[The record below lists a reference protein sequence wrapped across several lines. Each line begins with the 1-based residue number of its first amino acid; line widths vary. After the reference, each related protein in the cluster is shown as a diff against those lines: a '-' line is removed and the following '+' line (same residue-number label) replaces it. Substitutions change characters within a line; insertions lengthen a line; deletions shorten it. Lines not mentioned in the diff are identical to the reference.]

1 MIPGARALD
10 SEYCGGQWGRLEVN
24 QGGSWG
30 QICDENFGDADA
42 RVSCVQM
49 GYGDG
54 YQLHVYHYAG
64 RTNPAAGSLPV
75 LMIGPGC
82 SGTESRLQDCPNFGT
97 APSSSSQCET
107 PRYAAGV
114 LCLASKPTEEELLAI
129 CPKFIY
135 NANNQPNKAT
145 HPLRIATYFPGGSHT
160 SGFGG
165 TGVSTNDGGLG
176 NYAGTYRTQAEIQA
190 AWNEI
195 EGTTVPSM
203 GGHEYRYPFCTKNFA
218 YSSLAA
224 DISQGPC
231 EAWGLEASPQAVTSS
246 TTSGGSNSDS
256 SGTVRASSISSSN
269 DGTTSGC
276 FYVGLVIPTILGVS
290 QWRLYAL
297 W

>member
-1 MIPGARALD
+1 
-10 SEYCGGQWGRLEVN
+10 
-24 QGGSWG
+24 
-30 QICDENFGDADA
+30 
-42 RVSCVQM
+42 M

-54 YQLHVYHYAG
+54 YQLHAYHYAG
-64 RTNPAAGSLPV
+64 RTNTPEGSLPV

-97 APSSSSQCET
+97 APSSSSQCAT
-107 PRYAAGV
+107 PRYAAGI
-114 LCLASKPTEEELLAI
+114 LCLASKPTEEELLAR

-135 NANNQPNKAT
+135 KPNDQPNKAT
-145 HPLRIATYFPGGSHT
+145 HPLQIATYFPGRSYT
-160 SGFGG
+160 SGWGG

-176 NYAGTYRTQAEIQA
+176 NYGGTYRTQEEIQA
-190 AWNEI
+190 AWNDI
-195 EGTTVPSM
+195 EGTTVPGM

-231 EAWGLEASPQAVTSS
+231 EAWGWEASPQAVTSS
-246 TTSGGSNSDS
+246 TTSSGSNGDS
-256 SGTVRASSISSSN
+256 SGTVFSSSSSN

-276 FYVGLVIPTILGVS
+276 FHVSLVIPTILGVI